1 MFFRSL
7 FPLFTIIARNNSDE
21 NIYIQ
26 SVKLNGSPLDRYWI
40 THNEVVNGG
49 TLELE
54 MGKEPLLN

>member
-26 SVKLNGSPLDRYWI
+26 SVKLNGNPLDRYWI
-40 THNEVVNGG
+40 THNEVVNEG